1 MADNA
6 EEFFKAAAAPNSVGA
21 LEYTGALAE
30 LGRLGKGVLTEAA
43 TSAN

>member
-6 EEFFKAAAAPNSVGA
+6 EEFFKAAAATNAIGA